1 MSKFFSGI
9 VIGAV
14 LGVLLAPDKG
24 SETRKKISKGCE
36 DLRDKFSEFTESI
49 SNTFDNIRDEASDIM
64 EQGRKDNSSN
74 EEVRQNFS

>member
-24 SETRKKISKGCE
+24 SETRKKIAKGCE
-36 DLRDKFSEFTESI
+36 DLRDKFDEFAESI
-49 SNTFDNIRDEASDIM
+49 SNTFGNIRDEASDIM
-64 EQGRKDNSSN
+64 EQGRKDNNSN

>member
-36 DLRDKFSEFTESI
+36 DLRDKFYDFKESI
-49 SNTFDNIRDEASDIM
+49 SNTFANIRDEASDIM
-64 EQGRKDNSSN
+64 EHGRKDNSSN